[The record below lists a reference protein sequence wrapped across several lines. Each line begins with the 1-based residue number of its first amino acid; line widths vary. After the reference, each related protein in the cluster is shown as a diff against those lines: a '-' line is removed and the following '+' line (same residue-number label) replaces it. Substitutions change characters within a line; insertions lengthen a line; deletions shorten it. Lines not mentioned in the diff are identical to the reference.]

1 MGGLRCLGWLK
12 QTSALLVIA
21 VLLVL
26 PLFSTGCG
34 NQEAQ
39 RKPAE
44 APLKIAFAVADLNRD
59 GNKTI
64 KKIVDEQKKQANA
77 DIIWLDAKNDAGE
90 QQKQLSGLADKK
102 IKAVVLQ
109 PADPGAAQAMVEN
122 LARSGIKVV
131 ALESLPVNTPLEG
144 YIASEHAMVGRLQA
158 RYVLEALRRSA
169 ETREDSQFTLPKA
182 GTIIRPGEAESE
194 PAQEGQTSL
203 ANESGQSRTTS
214 SGQGLVSGVVDYT
227 VVAQLPTKRPLNL
240 VILQGDP
247 RDQTARDITA
257 ANQAALQGQEEIS
270 IVEVFAHPRW
280 DPITVP
286 ANLAEAMN
294 KHGRIDVILAND
306 STLAMAAVE
315 FLKMGGYE
323 KSVLTVGAGA
333 DEKAS
338 QALVRG
344 EHDAEVDLQPEML
357 GRFALEAAA
366 GLAKTGYWQY
376 GEKVN
381 NGDYSVPARI
391 VPARLITAK
400 NAYLL
405 EERWKELKKAREK
418 EGGQQQEQAR
428 PPGEEQSGGQEQ
440 GDQQGQQGQQGE
452 QSQPGQQGKT
462 TLRITTQDGKT
473 MEVQIEGEVKKI
485 ESSQGGQQGYGQG
498 SGDNRPEEQSQ

>member
-1 MGGLRCLGWLK
+1 MDGLRVRCLGWSK
-12 QTSALLVIA
+12 QTSVLPVVA

-26 PLFSTGCG
+26 LMLSTGCG

-39 RKPAE
+39 RKPAD

-64 KKIVDEQKKQANA
+64 KKVVDEQKKQANT
-77 DIIWLDAKNDAGE
+77 DITWLDAKNDAGE
-90 QQKQLSGLADKK
+90 QQRQLSGLADKK
-102 IKAVVLQ
+102 IKVVVLQ
-109 PADPGAAQAMVEN
+109 PVDPGAAQAMVEN
-122 LARSGIKVV
+122 LSRSGIKVL
-131 ALESLPVNTPLEG
+131 ALESLPLNITVEG
-144 YIASEHAMVGRLQA
+144 YIASDHAMVGRLQA

-169 ETREDSQFTLPKA
+169 ETRVDGQFAPPRA
-182 GTIIRPGEAESE
+182 GTIIRPGETESE
-194 PAQEGQTSL
+194 SVQEGRTGQ
-203 ANESGQSRTTS
+203 ANESGQSRTTN

-257 ANQAALQGQEEIS
+257 ANQAALQGQEEIN
-270 IVEVFAHPRW
+270 ILEVFAHPRW
-280 DPITVP
+280 DPATVP

-306 STLAMAAVE
+306 STLAMAAVD

-338 QALVRG
+338 QALVSG

-366 GLAKTGYWQY
+366 SLAKTGYWQY

-381 NGDYSVPARI
+381 NGDCSVPARI
-391 VPARLITAK
+391 VPVRLIAAK

-418 EGGQQQEQAR
+418 EGGRQQEQSS
-428 PPGEEQSGGQEQ
+428 PPGEEQGGGQEQ
-440 GDQQGQQGQQGE
+440 EDQQGQQG
-452 QSQPGQQGKT
+452 GKT

-485 ESSQGGQQGYGQG
+485 ESSQGGRQSAQQDEEQGGGQG
-498 SGDNRPEEQSQ
+498 SGDSRPEGQSQ